1 MRDKRFSVNIFRW
14 LCSLLVCQCVSRN
27 FQNISSFYN
36 VLDLLPIRLPLPT
49 SPALQPFRTLHH
61 SIYTTETMAEDAP
74 DIDTGTP
81 PVISSTK
88 DDTPHLES
96 AQAPLDDEN
105 EADDSTARRVRFDE
119 STIVTP
125 SIYPHRKMVTEIILC
140 LVKDRLMAIPI
151 HRDQKNREKR
161 HLMELSEISEFPNV
175 DTFVFEDPVSFSAL
189 FSSPELPERSLQ
201 LFAKHGVAKVRFMIP
216 NRHEEGPA
224 SPPRHPF
231 TKLDVCERV
240 GAYKAIEREGREKLA
255 QEVLFY
261 ESFEY
266 ERDPVAV
273 KMEALFQKWRSAC
286 RALPKGHGIR
296 EVIFDV
302 SKPVH
307 KKEKPY
313 TSSLFKRP
321 IIQHISTIMA
331 MKAGGSFS
339 TRLVGFENDEGRR
352 LYHEKAMFNIKVPES
367 EELATEGGECEP
379 LNDRK

>member
-1 MRDKRFSVNIFRW
+1 
-14 LCSLLVCQCVSRN
+14 
-27 FQNISSFYN
+27 
-36 VLDLLPIRLPLPT
+36 
-49 SPALQPFRTLHH
+49 
-61 SIYTTETMAEDAP
+61 MAEDAP

-81 PVISSTK
+81 PVISSTKDDTPHLETAQAPLDHENEADDSTPPVSSSTK

-231 TKLDVCERV
+231 TKLD
-240 GAYKAIEREGREKLA
+240 AIEREGREKLA